1 METDLGKIIPSSG
14 NLLHWAKQGVL
25 MLNASL
31 TVEANLATS
40 HSKIGWEVFTN
51 RIIELMSQH
60 HTHLVFILWGKFAQ
74 EKERLIDA
82 SKHCILKAAHPS
94 PLSAHNGFWGSK
106 HFSKTNAY
114 LKSVGK
120 EPIDW

>member
-31 TVEANLATS
+31 TVEANLAMS